1 MKKLILI
8 GIILNLIA
16 TITLGVMFLRLPA
29 RQLTQDIIDKLSH
42 DHNLLNAEVV
52 PFLGYNIGLGK
63 LEKPLEK

>member
-1 MKKLILI
+1 
-8 GIILNLIA
+8 
-16 TITLGVMFLRLPA
+16 MFLRLPA
-29 RQLTQDIIDKLSH
+29 RQFTQEAISKLEY

>member
-8 GIILNLIA
+8 GIILNLIT

-29 RQLTQDIIDKLSH
+29 RQFTQEAISKLEY